1 MVNDY
6 GRDVQTGD
14 VVGDHRGARGLGML
28 GSFLR
33 LSLSEQLTTV
43 RVIATALF
51 VEAAI
56 RTWSLPRVA
65 ESLGVALS
73 EPRDEEPLS
82 SGDPAWWGATQQR
95 QLRCVRRVMRR
106 WRLANGPCLR
116 ESLVIGHLLRRHRPL
131 LRLGVAR
138 GGDAYVAHAWLEVAG
153 MSIGEQDAF
162 MPFDWRE

>member
-1 MVNDY
+1 
-6 GRDVQTGD
+6 
-14 VVGDHRGARGLGML
+14 ML

-65 ESLGVALS
+65 HSLGVALNGS
-73 EPRDEEPLS
+73 RDEEPLFPP
-82 SGDPAWWGATQQR
+82 DLAWWGATQQR
-95 QLRCVRRVMRR
+95 QLRCVRRVMQR
-106 WRLANGPCLR
+106 WRLASGPCLR
-116 ESLVIGHLLRRHRPL
+116 ESLVIGHLLRRQRPL

-138 GGDAYVAHAWLEVAG
+138 RGDTYVAHAWLEVAG
-153 MSIGEQDAF
+153 MRIGEQDAF
-162 MPFDWRE
+162 LPFDSQE